1 MSKRKLYFVLD
12 LQNDPAL
19 IAEYEWWHRPEN
31 IWPEVLDALRARGVI
46 ELELFRCG
54 NRLVQVLEVDE
65 QLSAADP
72 NAAGADSAAGTGG
85 AAGTTGAAGADSAAG
100 TVGTD
105 SSRLQDWEQF
115 MWKFQLA
122 LPFAAPGEKW
132 VPMNRVF
139 SLKEALL
146 GGGREPE
153 A

>member
-31 IWPEVLDALRARGVI
+31 IWPEVLDALRARGAS

-65 QLSAADP
+65 QSNAVDP
-72 NAAGADSAAGTGG
+72 NAGG
-85 AAGTTGAAGADSAAG
+85 A
-100 TVGTD
+100 D

-115 MWKFQLA
+115 MWKFQQA
-122 LPFAAPGEKW
+122 LPFAAPGQKW

>member
-12 LQNDPAL
+12 LQDDPAL
-19 IAEYEWWHRPEN
+19 IAEYEWWHWPEN
-31 IWPEVLDALRARGVI
+31 IWPEVLDALRARGAS

-65 QLSAADP
+65 QSNAVDP
-72 NAAGADSAAGTGG
+72 NAGG
-85 AAGTTGAAGADSAAG
+85 A
-100 TVGTD
+100 D

-115 MWKFQLA
+115 MWKFQQA
-122 LPFAAPGEKW
+122 LPFAAPGQKW

>member
-31 IWPEVLDALRARGVI
+31 IWPEVLDALRARGAS

-65 QLSAADP
+65 QSNAADP
-72 NAAGADSAAGTGG
+72 NAGSA
-85 AAGTTGAAGADSAAG
+85 
-100 TVGTD
+100 D

-115 MWKFQLA
+115 MWKFQQA
-122 LPFAAPGEKW
+122 LPFAAPGQKW

>member
-31 IWPEVLDALRARGVI
+31 IWPEVLDALRARGAS

-65 QLSAADP
+65 QSNAVDP
-72 NAAGADSAAGTGG
+72 NAGG
-85 AAGTTGAAGADSAAG
+85 A
-100 TVGTD
+100 D

-115 MWKFQLA
+115 MWKFQQA
-122 LPFAAPGEKW
+122 LPFAAPGQKW

-139 SLKEALL
+139 SLKEALP

>member
-1 MSKRKLYFVLD
+1 MPVSKHKLYFVLD

-31 IWPEVLDALRARGVI
+31 IWPEVLDALRARGAS

-65 QLSAADP
+65 QSNAVDP
-72 NAAGADSAAGTGG
+72 NAGG
-85 AAGTTGAAGADSAAG
+85 A
-100 TVGTD
+100 D

-115 MWKFQLA
+115 MWKFQQA
-122 LPFAAPGEKW
+122 LPFAAPGQKW

>member
-31 IWPEVLDALRARGVI
+31 IWPEVLDALRARGAS

-65 QLSAADP
+65 QSNAVDP
-72 NAAGADSAAGTGG
+72 NAGG
-85 AAGTTGAAGADSAAG
+85 A
-100 TVGTD
+100 D

-115 MWKFQLA
+115 MWKFQQA
-122 LPFAAPGEKW
+122 LPFAAPGQKW

-139 SLKEALL
+139 SLKKALL

>member
-31 IWPEVLDALRARGVI
+31 IWPEVLDALRARGAS

-65 QLSAADP
+65 QSNAADP
-72 NAAGADSAAGTGG
+72 NAGG
-85 AAGTTGAAGADSAAG
+85 A
-100 TVGTD
+100 D

-122 LPFAAPGEKW
+122 LPFAAPGQKW

-146 GGGREPE
+146 GGGGEPE

>member
-31 IWPEVLDALRARGVI
+31 IWPEVLDALRARGAS

-65 QLSAADP
+65 QSNAVDP
-72 NAAGADSAAGTGG
+72 NAGG
-85 AAGTTGAAGADSAAG
+85 A
-100 TVGTD
+100 D

-115 MWKFQLA
+115 MWKFQQA
-122 LPFAAPGEKW
+122 LPFAAPGQKW
-132 VPMNRVF
+132 VPMNRMF

>member
-31 IWPEVLDALRARGVI
+31 IWPEVLDALRARGVS

-65 QLSAADP
+65 QSNATYP
-72 NAAGADSAAGTGG
+72 NAGGADSA
-85 AAGTTGAAGADSAAG
+85 
-100 TVGTD
+100 
-105 SSRLQDWEQF
+105 RLQDWEQF

-122 LPFAAPGEKW
+122 LPFAAPGQKW
-132 VPMNRVF
+132 VPMTRVF